1 MIKYQSYIEH
11 QTVCFGELLFKF
23 NLNIKKFF
31 FLVSSSFLF
40 EKIIMNKVI
49 VHMSS
54 YFDYDLNKIFDLC
67 DLCST
72 IYILKKVKLEF
83 FSFLN
88 YNSNVT
94 F

>member
-1 MIKYQSYIEH
+1 MLLLLMIKYQSYIEH

-31 FLVSSSFLF
+31 FLSFFKLSYLRRY
-40 EKIIMNKVI
+40 KVI
-49 VHMSS
+49 GYMSS

-67 DLCST
+67 DLCSLQF
-72 IYILKKVKLEF
+72 YILKKVKLEF
-83 FSFLN
+83 FSFKLQ
-88 YNSNVT
+88 